1 MLPFLT
7 HQYILL
13 LAAGSD
19 SKKRF
24 CPVVQLCPLS
34 VRRKRSKEE
43 AKWKCEP
50 IHRKATGM
58 FIRIK
63 GTVAFNNAQAMHTI

>member
-43 AKWKCEP
+43 AKWKKIEGA
-50 IHRKATGM
+50 RERESG
-58 FIRIK
+58 
-63 GTVAFNNAQAMHTI
+63 N